1 MHTTGLRHI
10 ALLLPDLRLGGGQRV
25 LLALAEQWARQGHR
39 VDLIT
44 VIGDGE
50 LIPEVPHGVRHVAL
64 VHPAWARKKSLFPRA
79 LWSWWRYLRR
89 HRPDAAL
96 SSMTGTNLLALC
108 ARWLTQQP
116 ARLVAREAASFDNL
130 RHPRMRR
137 WMRRLYPRADC
148 VVAVSRGV
156 AEDLSDLG
164 LPAPRI
170 QVIHNPVDP
179 ASLRQ
184 RARTP
189 LSAALT
195 DAPYLIS
202 VGRLTEQKDHA
213 TLLRAYARS
222 AARVTHRLAIVGD
235 GDLKPALT
243 ALADSLGIAHRVLWL
258 GALTDPY
265 AALSGAALFVLSSR
279 WEGHPNVLL
288 EALALG
294 VPVVACD
301 CPSGPAEILRG
312 GQYGSLVPVGD
323 ADALAA
329 AIDARLL
336 APHQAIAPEALAAHA
351 PQEVA
356 ARYLRALLGTD

>member
-25 LLALAEQWARQGHR
+25 LLALAGQWAQQGHR
-39 VDLIT
+39 VDLLT
-44 VIGDGE
+44 VIDDGE
-50 LIPEVPHGVRHVAL
+50 LIPAIPGNVRYQAL
-64 VHPAWARKKSLFPRA
+64 APAAWAKKKTLFPYA
-79 LWSWWRYLRR
+79 LWSWWWYLRQY
-89 HRPDAAL
+89 RPDAVL
-96 SSMTGTNLLALC
+96 SSMTGTNLLVLLV
-108 ARWLTQQP
+108 RWLTRRP
-116 ARLVAREAASFDNL
+116 TRLVVREAASFDNL
-130 RHPRMRR
+130 RHPGMRR
-137 WMRRLYPRADC
+137 WMRRLYPRADA

-156 AEDLSDLG
+156 AEDLLGLG

-179 ASLRQ
+179 VHLRQ
-184 RARTP
+184 RAHAP
-189 LSAALT
+189 LPAPL
-195 DAPYLIS
+195 DGAPYIIS
-202 VGRLTEQKDHA
+202 VGRLTKQKDHA